1 VTGTYIEYYDLS
13 EIDASAGSITKLGDE
28 TAPVAETLTLPLSDA
43 EAWEGVL
50 VKLESVSV
58 SKEPTSETYNE
69 WEVSDGTNAFMI
81 DDQLYDAQDDF
92 TLTTGTGFTS
102 IVGLMNHTFSNH
114 KIAPRAMSDLTED

>member
-1 VTGTYIEYYDLS
+1 
-13 EIDASAGSITKLGDE
+13 
-28 TAPVAETLTLPLSDA
+28 
-43 EAWEGVL
+43 VL